1 MTAIACPCGT
11 ASIPADANF
20 CPACGR
26 TLGART
32 CACGAAL
39 GPQARFCHRCGR
51 SAAGPGAVP
60 VGAAPVAASASTAPG
75 PDAALER
82 EQSKTPWLVSGV
94 LIAGLLGIVI
104 WRAYDKDKA
113 APAAPVMANAG
124 NAAPG
129 GGPVAGGPVAGG
141 PAAPFAGPGVPEGRA
156 PDISNLT
163 PKERYQRLFNRIMMA
178 GERGDQATVTNFTP
192 MALGAYEQLPA
203 RDQGDR
209 FDAGLLH
216 LQVNQL
222 VQAKALA
229 DTIRLNGRTNLL
241 ADALLA
247 TIARAEQQPAAER
260 AALQTFAA
268 NWAAEQAQKRPEY
281 ELRSGLLALVKARA
295 DSVLR

>member
-1 MTAIACPCGT
+1 MAPTATTPE
-11 ASIPADANF
+11 
-20 CPACGR
+20 
-26 TLGART
+26 
-32 CACGAAL
+32 AAL
-39 GPQARFCHRCGR
+39 A
-51 SAAGPGAVP
+51 
-60 VGAAPVAASASTAPG
+60 
-75 PDAALER
+75 R
-82 EQSKTPWLVSGV
+82 EQSKTPWIVSGV
-94 LIAGLLGIVI
+94 LIASLLGVVI
-104 WRAYDKDKA
+104 WRAYDKDA
-113 APAAPVMANAG
+113 AKPAAPVMANAG

-129 GGPVAGGPVAGG
+129 DPGSGGPV
-141 PAAPFAGPGVPEGRA
+141 APFAGPGVPEGRA

-216 LQVNQL
+216 LQVNQIA
-222 VQAKALA
+222 QAKALA
-229 DTIRLNGRTNLL
+229 DTIRLNGKTNLL

-247 TIARAEQQPAAER
+247 TIARAEQQPGAER

-268 NWAAEQAQKRPEY
+268 NWTAEQAQKRPEY

-295 DSVLR
+295 DSVIR